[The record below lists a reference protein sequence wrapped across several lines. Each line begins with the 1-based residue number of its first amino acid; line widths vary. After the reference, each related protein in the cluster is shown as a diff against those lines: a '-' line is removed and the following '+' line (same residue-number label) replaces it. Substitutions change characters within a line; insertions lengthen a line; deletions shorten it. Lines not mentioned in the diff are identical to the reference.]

1 MATPY
6 SDPNLYFRLA
16 PVQTV
21 NWDLAFKAL
30 EYKQGQYDTNKL
42 RVDTMLQNYLTTDI
56 IKPEAKQRFVNNIQ
70 NLVNEINAT
79 GRTDFSD
86 SNISNRVMAHIGQ
99 ALDAPTVSAIAASK
113 QYKQQEAFLKE
124 LIQKK
129 PDLYHKNNHE
139 NMYRAKG
146 PGNTG
151 SFYDWLYDGDAT
163 STYSGTLQYT
173 PYVDLDKKENDIV
186 MQMMKLN
193 KDTEIEIPD
202 GAGRVRKV
210 KISGLTRQE
219 LRGIAE
225 NMFSP
230 EDLQQ
235 LAINQRAAYGWF
247 ETPESVQLLKENA
260 QRYYQA
266 EVEIQDAKLA
276 ELQLQLQQADPNS
289 EKYQKIQGDIN
300 TYTAGKDNIL
310 RTLEDLNTTKSL
322 EQLGNHATRLGAEQR
337 TQRMVDKYSPMYKEL
352 TVGYGVDEY
361 YKWSQEF
368 DLKLRKEERES
379 RKEQRELDEQAAK
392 VAGSMGVIPVTTGL
406 PDVLGMESEISKG
419 LETQRTV
426 IQGNSSAYLQNLED
440 IRTNPS
446 DFTSQQVAE
455 ASMIDIL
462 YLVNLKAEAAK
473 LGLNVDFSKPLSEVA
488 KEIDPNGQVLY
499 GVVTSAGGL
508 QLTTGVNRKDENII
522 LDFITSVD
530 KFNVGYKEMSELE
543 KQARAEL
550 YTEDQTPLLQE
561 VSSGQYQFFTEDGR
575 TLDLKQELI
584 KEEILDADGNPV
596 AGAKLSDSKWAKDV
610 ERTFAAQKINRK
622 GNPFTEGN
630 LRVTDDNED
639 NLEIIARSFG
649 ENLNDITLRKEGL
662 AAGIISHVITGKVPY
677 LRVIDPDSKTGQ
689 YLRTASMKTQD
700 RTWAGAMLGSP
711 KTSIA
716 GDGRFSSLFY
726 GNKDYRD
733 TEVYKKG
740 IEKQYGNLETSREIF
755 ITSDNPLMKDG
766 SFRALLES
774 KEVKME
780 GGDDTQV
787 YLRKIN
793 DNEIEISQT
802 QKTGSGKDATSE
814 RKSFGVFNT
823 YEIASAAPQILERL
837 NMDVKQPQYTFERV
851 GNAVQ
856 KTTAD
861 INFWNDEVSAQT
873 VWGITSRLNSPQD
886 EHKIKKQTAIN
897 VMLNP
902 EVDSYLFVAIS
913 DMVTNEVDP
922 NLVSRLP
929 QVLENSDK
937 FQIQARLQPN
947 PNGGHYT
954 EVSLV
959 DKATNSTV
967 YQTALPTE
975 QDLDKIKFK
984 IDHVPQVL
992 FYDIVTS
999 IIKDNYEQASKQAN
1013 LGTHKD
1019 FATPA
1024 YKKVIK
1030 LQ

>member
-113 QYKQQEAFLKE
+113 QYRQQEAFLQE

-173 PYVDLDKKENDIV
+173 PYIDLDKKGNDIV

-193 KDTEIEIPD
+193 KDTEIELPD
-202 GAGRVRKV
+202 PSAPGRTIKK

-225 NMFSP
+225 NMFSS
-230 EDLQQ
+230 EDMQQ

-247 ETPESVQLLKENA
+247 ETPESIQLLRENA

-289 EKYQKIQGDIN
+289 EKYQKIQDNIN
-300 TYTAGKDNIL
+300 VYTAGKDNLL

-322 EQLGNHATRLGAEQR
+322 EQLGNHATRLGAEQY

-379 RKEQRELDEQAAK
+379 RQEQRELERQAATE
-392 VAGSMGVIPVTTGL
+392 AGSMGVIPVTTDTI
-406 PDVLGMESEISKG
+406 DVLDMESEISKE
-419 LETQRTV
+419 LESKRTV

-440 IRTNPS
+440 IQTNPS
-446 DFTSQQVAE
+446 DFTSQQMVE
-455 ASMIDIL
+455 ASMINSL
-462 YLVNLKAEAAK
+462 YLFNLKAEATK

-499 GVVTSAGGL
+499 GIVTSAGGL
-508 QLTTGVNRKDENII
+508 KLTTGVDRNQKNII

-530 KFNVGYKEMSELE
+530 QFKLGYKEMTELE

-550 YTEDQTPLLQE
+550 YIEDQTPLLQE

-584 KEEILDADGNPV
+584 KEKILDTNGNPV
-596 AGAKLSDSKWAKDV
+596 AGAKISNSKWAKDV
-610 ERTFAAQKINRK
+610 ERTFAAQSFLRSRSKDVFSR
-622 GNPFTEGN
+622 GNN
-630 LRVTDDNED
+630 LVFSDSEVSH
-639 NLEIIARSFG
+639 LSALAKSLG
-649 ENLNDITLRKEGL
+649 ENLDDVVSTQENSRGQTIYSYKDE
-662 AAGIISHVITGKVPY
+662 
-677 LRVIDPDSKTGQ
+677 SKTLD
-689 YLRTASMKTQD
+689 YLANIAAKTQD
-700 RTWAGAMLGSP
+700 RTWAGAVFGSP
-711 KTSIA
+711 KTSLA

-726 GNKDYRD
+726 GNKDYKN
-733 TEVYKKG
+733 TEIYKKG
-740 IEKQYGNLETSREIF
+740 IEKLYGNLETSREIF

-766 SFRALLES
+766 RFRSLLES
-774 KEVKME
+774 KGILTT

-793 DNEIEISQT
+793 DNEIEVSQT
-802 QKTGSGKDATSE
+802 QKVGSGADATTE

-823 YEIASAAPQILERL
+823 YEIASAAPQVLERL
-837 NMDVKQPQYTFERV
+837 NMDAKQAQYTFDRV
-851 GNAVQ
+851 GTAVQ
-856 KTTAD
+856 KTTTD
-861 INFWNDEVSAQT
+861 IDFWNNDVPAQT
-873 VWGITSRLNSPQD
+873 VWSITSRLNSPQD
-886 EHKIKKQTAIN
+886 EYKIKKQTAIN
-897 VMLNP
+897 GILNP
-902 EVDSYLFVAIS
+902 GIDSDLYVAIS

-937 FQIQARLQPN
+937 YQIQAKLQPN

-967 YQTALPTE
+967 YQTTLPTE

-992 FYDIVTS
+992 FYDMVTS
-999 IIKDNYEQASKQAN
+999 IIKDNYAQALYQIN
-1013 LGTHKD
+1013 FGTHKD

>member
-99 ALDAPTVSAIAASK
+99 ALDSSTVSAIAASK
-113 QYKQQEAFLKE
+113 QYRQQEAFLQE

-163 STYSGTLQYT
+163 STYSGTLQYS
-173 PYVDLDKKENDIV
+173 PYIDLDKKGNDIV

-193 KDTEIEIPD
+193 KDTEIELPD
-202 GAGRVRKV
+202 PSAPGRTIKK

-225 NMFSP
+225 NMFSS
-230 EDLQQ
+230 EDMQQ

-247 ETPESVQLLKENA
+247 ETPESIQLLQENA
-260 QRYYQA
+260 QRYYQT
-266 EVEIQDAKLA
+266 EIEIQDAKLA

-289 EKYQKIQGDIN
+289 EKYQKIQDNIN
-300 TYTAGKDNIL
+300 VYTAGKDNLL

-322 EQLGNHATRLGAEQR
+322 EQLGNHATRLGAEQY

-379 RKEQRELDEQAAK
+379 RQEQRELERQAATE
-392 VAGSMGVIPVTTGL
+392 AGSMGVIPITTDL
-406 PDVLGMESEISKG
+406 PDVLGMESEILKR

-426 IQGNSSAYLQNLED
+426 IQGNSSDYLQNLQD
-440 IRTNPS
+440 ILTNPS
-446 DFTSQQVAE
+446 DFTSQQAVE
-455 ASMIDIL
+455 ASMINNL
-462 YLVNLKAEAAK
+462 YLFNLKAEATK

-499 GVVTSAGGL
+499 GIVTSAGGL
-508 QLTTGVNRKDENII
+508 KLTTGVNRKDENII

-530 KFNVGYKEMSELE
+530 QFNLGYKEISELE
-543 KQARAEL
+543 KQARTEL
-550 YTEDQTPLLQE
+550 YNEDQTPLLQE

-575 TLDLKQELI
+575 ALDLKQELI
-584 KEEILDADGNPV
+584 KEKILDANGNPV
-596 AGAKLSDSKWAKDV
+596 VGAKLSDSKWAKDV
-610 ERTFAAQKINRK
+610 ERTFAAGKIFRRAD
-622 GNPFTEGN
+622 GLDALTFGLYDTE
-630 LRVTDDNED
+630 LTT
-639 NLEIIARSFG
+639 IASSFG
-649 ENLNDITLRKEGL
+649 ESVNDITETQEVW
-662 AAGIISHVITGKVPY
+662 AGGQSGATVQR
-677 LRVIDPDSKTGQ
+677 RVVNPNSKTGQ
-689 YLRTASMKTQD
+689 YLLNANNNYQD
-700 RTWAGAMLGSP
+700 RTWVGAMFGSP
-711 KTSIA
+711 KTSLA
-716 GDGRFSSLFY
+716 GDGGFSSLFY

-733 TEVYKKG
+733 TEIYKQG

-766 SFRALLES
+766 RFRSLLES
-774 KEVKME
+774 KGILTT

-793 DNEIEISQT
+793 DNEIEVSQT
-802 QKTGSGKDATSE
+802 QKVGSGADATTE
-814 RKSFGVFNT
+814 RRSFGVFNIH
-823 YEIASAAPQILERL
+823 ELSSAAPQVLERL
-837 NMDVKQPQYTFERV
+837 NMDAKQAQYTFDRV
-851 GNAVQ
+851 GNTVQ

-861 INFWNDEVSAQT
+861 IDFWNNDVPAQT
-873 VWGITSRLNSPQD
+873 VWSITSRLNSPQD
-886 EHKIKKQTAIN
+886 EYKIKKQTAIN
-897 VMLNP
+897 GILNP
-902 EVDSYLFVAIS
+902 GIDSDLYVAVS

-922 NLVSRLP
+922 YLVSRLP

-959 DKATNSTV
+959 DKATNSAV
-967 YQTALPTE
+967 YQTSLPTE

-999 IIKDNYEQASKQAN
+999 IIKDNYEQASKQASF
-1013 LGTHKD
+1013 GTHKD